1 MQELR
6 KQKLAN
12 ISRGVKSRAPDKI
25 EGPEPVNIALM
36 KNPPEIP
43 ISGSGASA
51 TNKTGGEPPRTRSS
65 TEGGGFGGNIMPNP
79 NESSVPSS
87 QGTGLGTE
95 TRSRRTIRTN
105 PQTVCQKELRNDPR
119 FEATLDQMIVPPVAN
134 EGNEQISVSQS
145 PSKRARK
152 TDKRSLEA
160 KRLRDEEDRV
170 KFAGKTASEK
180 AAILVL
186 TAEKV
191 IIPPY
196 KFLKNNL
203 EIIFL
208 RLLFRICR
216 C

>member
-12 ISRGVKSRAPDKI
+12 ISKGVKNRAPDKI
-25 EGPEPVNIALM
+25 EGPEPVNIAMM

-51 TNKTGGEPPRTRSS
+51 TNKTGGEPPKARST
-65 TEGGGFGGNIMPNP
+65 TEGRGSGRNIMPNP
-79 NESSVPSS
+79 NEFSLPSS
-87 QGTGLGTE
+87 QGIGVGTE

-119 FEATLDQMIVPPVAN
+119 FEATMEQMTVPLLAN
-134 EGNEQISVSQS
+134 DGNEQVAISQS
-145 PSKRARK
+145 PTKRARR
-152 TDKRSLEA
+152 TDKRSAMEA

-170 KFAGKTASEK
+170 KFAGKSASEK

-191 IIPPY
+191 ILSLY
-196 KFLKNNL
+196 KSLRNNFSKTFVSCL
-203 EIIFL
+203 
-208 RLLFRICR
+208 
-216 C
+216 

>member
-65 TEGGGFGGNIMPNP
+65 TEGGGSGGNIMPNP

-87 QGTGLGTE
+87 E

-105 PQTVCQKELRNDPR
+105 PQAICQKELRNDPR

-134 EGNEQISVSQS
+134 EGNEQISISQS

-196 KFLKNNL
+196 KSQK
-203 EIIFL
+203 
-208 RLLFRICR
+208 
-216 C
+216 